1 MATVVERGAWLIAA
15 MVAYVLGNEGIWHLI

>member
-15 MVAYVLGNEGIWHLI
+15 MVAYVLGMKEIWHLI